1 MKKTLA
7 YGLVVG
13 LIAAASLVAAAPAQA
28 AVTATLSPTTDLYA
42 GRLLTLTLVDDGS
55 FCNDDVIGAPGNLW
69 GAMANVIDSNS
80 DIVGTLFFIAYDQHS
95 GTAQTYVMQGSYNWL
110 VDPSTPAEAGDY
122 TTSGFSCATLGG
134 PGSGVDS
141 NTLAF
146 SAKPISLS
154 ATTVAAGDSVDVTVY
169 DSANT
174 WCLGANG
181 PGFSMGIG
189 LSSDSADTIYIPA
202 GLGAGS
208 GVKGNGDFVW
218 ENESATVP
226 VSIPADTPP
235 GTYTLFAGCISPE
248 LDGYQQ
254 PGPGMIVQNFVV
266 TAAKLP
272 ATGLSADTMGAT
284 GLAALGLLALGA
296 GIVVVRR
303 RMTSTR

>member
-7 YGLVVG
+7 YGVAVG

-42 GRLLTLTLVDDGS
+42 GRILSLTLVDDGS
-55 FCNDDVIGAPGNLW
+55 FCNDDVIGAPAGMW
-69 GAMANVIDSNS
+69 GATANVIDSNS
-80 DIVGTLFFIAYDQHS
+80 DIVGFIGFQAVEQHS
-95 GTAQTYVMQGSYNWL
+95 GNAQTYVMQGGYNWL
-110 VDPSTPAEAGDY
+110 VDSSTPAEAGDY
-122 TTSGFSCATLGG
+122 TTSALSCATIVG
-134 PGSGVDS
+134 PAPGVDA

-154 ATTVAAGDSVDVTVY
+154 ATTVVAGESVDVTVH
-169 DSANT
+169 DSDGT
-174 WCLGANG
+174 WCLGATG

-208 GVKGNGDFVW
+208 GVKGNGDFDW
-218 ENESATVP
+218 QNESATAP
-226 VSIPADTPP
+226 VTIPADTPP

-248 LDGYQQ
+248 SDGYQQ

-284 GLAALGLLALGA
+284 GFAALALLALGA
-296 GIVVVRR
+296 SIVVVRR